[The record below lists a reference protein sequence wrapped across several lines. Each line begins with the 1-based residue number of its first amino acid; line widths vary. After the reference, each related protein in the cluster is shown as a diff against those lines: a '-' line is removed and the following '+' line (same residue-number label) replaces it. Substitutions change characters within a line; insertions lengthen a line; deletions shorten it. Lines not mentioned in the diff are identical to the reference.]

1 MGDTLRFEVPTA
13 LQYFASLV
21 AQDEDF
27 ALLEAAIALAQDEYP
42 QLDPQGVLA
51 QVDALAERLKRR
63 IPADAAVLQKL
74 RLLNRYFFQDLGFA
88 GNVNDYYDPRNSY
101 LHEVLGTR
109 RGIPIT
115 LALLYTELATQI
127 GLGARGVSFPGHF
140 LVKLRAAKGEV
151 VIDPLT
157 GHSLSRDEL
166 EQRLAPYRRQRGLT
180 GDFEVPLGL
189 FLQAAPPREI
199 IARMLRNL
207 KEIHRTAED
216 WPRLL
221 AVCERLVVLLPQAWE
236 ERRDRG
242 LTLAE
247 IGHDEAACADLS
259 LYLQHQPEAEDAS
272 ALRQRLAS
280 LGGRAEGGGM
290 GGAGRGRL
298 H

>member
-1 MGDTLRFEVPTA
+1 MSDALRFEVPTA

-21 AQDEDF
+21 AEDDGF
-27 ALLEAAIALAQDEYP
+27 ALLEAAIAVAQDEYP
-42 QLDPQGVLA
+42 QLDPQGVMA

-101 LHEVLGTR
+101 LHQVLSTR

-115 LALLYTELATQI
+115 LALLYIELATQI
-127 GLGARGVSFPGHF
+127 GLAARGVSFPGHF
-140 LVKLRAAKGEV
+140 LVKLRASKGEV
-151 VIDPLT
+151 VIDPVS
-157 GHSLSRDEL
+157 GQSLSREDL
-166 EQRLAPYRRQRGLT
+166 EERLQPYRRQRGLS

-189 FLQAAPPREI
+189 FLQAATPRDV
-199 IARMLRNL
+199 IARLLRNL

-221 AVCERLVVLLPQAWE
+221 AVCERLVVLLPQDWD

-247 IGHDEAACADLS
+247 VGHDAAASADLAA
-259 LYLQHQPEAEDAS
+259 YLENMPNAEDAA
-272 ALRQRLAS
+272 ALRHRLDN
-280 LGGRAEGGGM
+280 LR
-290 GGAGRGRL
+290 GARPGRL